1 MRRTL
6 TPIISTG
13 GGGVSIGTTGGDYHM
28 GSPGS
33 KHVANTASALQDS
46 IFQHVRYSLGKD
58 WQHLSG
64 RDLFMATALAARDRL
79 LDRMLETEARYQKAD
94 AKRLYYLSIEFLIG
108 RSLENNLCNLG
119 ILDLCQGALR
129 QVG

>member
-1 MRRTL
+1 
-6 TPIISTG
+6 
-13 GGGVSIGTTGGDYHM
+13 M

-33 KHVANTASALQDS
+33 KPLANSASALQDS
-46 IFQHVRYSLGKD
+46 IVQHVRYSLGKD

-79 LDRMLETEARYQKAD
+79 LDRMLATEARYQQED

-119 ILDLCQGALR
+119 SSLER
-129 QVG
+129 PHSS